1 MALSASSN
9 SPGLPCH
16 LVFPHPPLAKD
27 LIGSICTRT
36 WNGQKKLVKK
46 YTAKRIQSPTANAS
60 EICSGSLGRLSSLT
74 GRDLVPCRDTW
85 MWSSVSIMFGKL
97 KQSFGQCVMS
107 LFGDG
112 FGSKC
117 TYTSRRRSLREC
129 DCPSSGK
136 YKAYPIR
143 STPESPWGNVCTLG
157 PASI

>member
-117 TYTSRRRSLREC
+117 TYTSRRRSL
-129 DCPSSGK
+129 SIQWKVQSLS
-136 YKAYPIR
+136 YPIHAR
-143 STPESPWGNVCTLG
+143 KPMGQCLYTWACVNLVTQ
-157 PASI
+157 